1 MDNSVCGKQSESKT
15 EFTEEEAMEY
25 LSNDVCI
32 ICIFLWNLCI
42 YDVKI
47 EYLCDSAT

>member
-1 MDNSVCGKQSESKT
+1 MDNSVCEKQSKSKT

-32 ICIFLWNLCI
+32 IFIVFMQFVQI
-42 YDVKI
+42 
-47 EYLCDSAT
+47 